1 MNVTAELMRAL
12 LVGCMAGMALL
23 AAFYLRR
30 REMSTAAYL
39 AWGLLAL
46 LVPLLGPFLVIL
58 NHPGLLRPSLRR
70 PRLRHF
76 NHTSLLTARIKRLR
90 NKLVLR

>member
-1 MNVTAELMRAL
+1 MWLSPDTMRFL
-12 LVGCMAGMALL
+12 LGTCILGMALL

-30 REMSTAAYL
+30 RGMSAREYI

-58 NHPGLLRPSLRR
+58 SHPGSLLRQYR
-70 PRLRHF
+70 
-76 NHTSLLTARIKRLR
+76 
-90 NKLVLR
+90 